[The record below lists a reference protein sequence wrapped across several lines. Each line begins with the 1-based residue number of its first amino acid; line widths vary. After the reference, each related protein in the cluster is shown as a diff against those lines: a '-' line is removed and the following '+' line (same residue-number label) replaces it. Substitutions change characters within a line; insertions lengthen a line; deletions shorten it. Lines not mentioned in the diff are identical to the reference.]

1 MLVSSRSSA
10 TMVAV
15 LLLSLTTTNFRAA
28 AQQAE
33 KTCQVDETRSMLAQ
47 IAGEQPA
54 SKSSAT
60 PQEPRKQADAAPAKK
75 PATPETKPAAKTETT
90 DKPSAQPQAK
100 EQPESAESE
109 KPATG
114 PDAGDKAL
122 GEGPDA
128 LAQKFAEILA
138 KGLADVA
145 KSDASPETPQP
156 VAKEQASSEAA
167 SEPAPAA
174 AEAVDEPPTI
184 SVLILRN
191 PDELADVPRTER
203 IGRLILS
210 GDDISNR
217 SLRGLEGLS
226 VSELSIEAIRVSNV
240 GLQYVKS
247 VKGIRRLRLWSP
259 AFDDEALKYV
269 AELPDLQILDVE
281 GTAMEGAGLEEL
293 KGLLKLDTLVLGPL
307 TSDSQMASLQHL
319 SSLATAR
326 FARLPKTDA
335 GVSRAPGSACRSE
348 NRLAPWSYSRQGETF
363 AAGVA
368 ARMRRSLVTQPASTM
383 RGQHV
388 DYRLVE
394 LSH

>member
-33 KTCQVDETRSMLAQ
+33 KTCQADETRSMLAQ

-54 SKSSAT
+54 SKSSAP

-75 PATPETKPAAKTETT
+75 PATPETKSAAKTETT

-145 KSDASPETPQP
+145 KSDASTETPQQ

-319 SSLATAR
+319 SALRQLDLRACPRLTLACLEHLAQLADLKIVWLPGHIRAKGKRLLRESL
-326 FARLPKTDA
+326 PECD
-335 GVSRAPGSACRSE
+335 VRS
-348 NRLAPWSYSRQGETF
+348 
-363 AAGVA
+363 
-368 ARMRRSLVTQPASTM
+368 
-383 RGQHV
+383 
-388 DYRLVE
+388 
-394 LSH
+394 